1 MAHPILVPHQYGFPL
16 SRLSGTLVGLSR
28 DITNLK
34 YIEKNSEGK
43 IIYKIIYSAISGSQQ
58 KGWKH

>member
-1 MAHPILVPHQYGFPL
+1 MLI
-16 SRLSGTLVGLSR
+16 TT
-28 DITNLK
+28 DIHNLK

-43 IIYKIIYSAISGSQQ
+43 IIYKIIYSAISGRRQ